1 MESKD
6 SVKKASEGTSEKAL
20 GNVSKSAA
28 GRLRFVDIAKGI
40 SIICIILGHLGIH
53 NITRVVFTF
62 HVPIFFLITGYFVS
76 RKEGVRDFAIKKA
89 RTLLVP
95 YFVTSLVMI
104 AVAAG
109 LGLRDGGVLHNVKEW
124 TYAALYASGGRYDKP
139 FYIKEIGAI
148 WFLWASFWGCL
159 FLRAAL
165 ELKARWRITMIA
177 ALFAFGYYS
186 RALCWFPLSIQ
197 AGACAA
203 AFMYLGHLFRVEEGV
218 LRGLS
223 METRVFGTLAALG
236 TWVMFIKD
244 FQAFWL
250 VNCDFGRG
258 IVDIF
263 GCICACYIVLLGAY
277 FLDRWGQAGSA
288 GVGSAGEAGSS
299 AAADVRSAGSAGG
312 AAGGSAVVD
321 VGAAVGAAGGSAVAG
336 GGIAAR
342 LAGGLAYIGKYSLL
356 VLCIHIVEL
365 NFLPW
370 IAFFQE
376 HGMPAALQQPAR
388 IAGKLC
394 LDLGGAYLLSKSR
407 AVRKLFGYKK

>member
-1 MESKD
+1 ME
-6 SVKKASEGTSEKAL
+6 VKNTLNNASENTIKNTS
-20 GNVSKSAA
+20 GNASKSAA

-62 HVPIFFLITGYFVS
+62 HVPIFYLITGYFVS
-76 RKEGVRDFAIKKA
+76 RKEGVRDFAVKKA

-95 YFVTSLVMI
+95 YFATSLVMI

-186 RALCWFPLSIQ
+186 RALCWFPLSVQ

-203 AFMYLGHLFRVEEGV
+203 AFMYLGYLFRAEEGT
-218 LRGLS
+218 LRGIS
-223 METRVFGTLAALG
+223 MQTKAFGTLAALG

-288 GVGSAGEAGSS
+288 GTGSAGEAGSS
-299 AAADVRSAGSAGG
+299 AVEDGSAAGSAG
-312 AAGGSAVVD
+312 
-321 VGAAVGAAGGSAVAG
+321 GAAGGSAVAG

-370 IAFFQE
+370 IAIFQE

-394 LDLGGAYLLSKSR
+394 LDLGGAYLLSKCG
-407 AVRKLFGYKK
+407 AVRKLFGYKE

>member
-1 MESKD
+1 ME
-6 SVKKASEGTSEKAL
+6 VTNTINNTSENTS
-20 GNVSKSAA
+20 GSAA

-62 HVPIFFLITGYFVS
+62 HVPIFFLITGYFIRV
-76 RKEGVRDFAIKKA
+76 KEGVRDFAVKKA

-104 AVAAG
+104 AIAAG
-109 LGLRDGGVLHNVKEW
+109 IGLRDGSVLHNVKVW

-165 ELKARWRITMIA
+165 NLEARWRIAVIA

-186 RALCWFPLSIQ
+186 RNLFWFPLSIQ
-197 AGACAA
+197 AGACAT
-203 AFMYLGHLFRVEEGV
+203 AFMYAGHLFRVEKGI

-223 METRVFGTLAALG
+223 NETRVFGTLVALC

-277 FLDRWGQAGSA
+277 YLDRMGQA
-288 GVGSAGEAGSS
+288 E
-299 AAADVRSAGSAGG
+299 
-312 AAGGSAVVD
+312 AAGGSA
-321 VGAAVGAAGGSAVAG
+321 AGGV
-336 GGIAAR
+336 AAR
-342 LAGGLAYIGKYSLL
+342 LAGGLAYIGKYSLM

-370 IAFFQE
+370 IAIFQK

-394 LDLGGAYLLSKSR
+394 LDLGGAYLLSKSG

>member
-1 MESKD
+1 ME
-6 SVKKASEGTSEKAL
+6 VKNTLNNASENTIKNTS
-20 GNVSKSAA
+20 GNASKSAA

-76 RKEGVRDFAIKKA
+76 TKESVRDFAIKKA

-95 YFVTSLVMI
+95 YWITSLVMI
-104 AVAAG
+104 AIGAG
-109 LGLRDGGVLHNVKEW
+109 IGLRDGKVLHNVKVW

-159 FLRAAL
+159 FLRATL
-165 ELKARWRITMIA
+165 ELEARWRIAVIA
-177 ALFAFGYYS
+177 ALFVFGYYS
-186 RALCWFPLSIQ
+186 RNLFWFPLSIQ

-203 AFMYLGHLFRVEEGV
+203 AFMYLGYLFREEEGT
-218 LRGLS
+218 LSGLS
-223 METRVFGTLAALG
+223 TETRVFGTLAALC

-263 GCICACYIVLLGAY
+263 GCICSCYVVLLGSY
-277 FLDRWGQAGSA
+277 FLERKEQA
-288 GVGSAGEAGSS
+288 
-299 AAADVRSAGSAGG
+299 G
-312 AAGGSAVVD
+312 AAGRTVAGRA
-321 VGAAVGAAGGSAVAG
+321 AAGLV
-336 GGIAAR
+336 
-342 LAGGLAYIGKYSLL
+342 GGLAYIGKYSLL

-370 IAFFQE
+370 FNLFKKY
-376 HGMPAALQQPAR
+376 GMPAGFHQPAR
-388 IAGKLC
+388 IAGKMC
-394 LDLGGAYLLSKSR
+394 LDLGGAYLLSKSG
-407 AVRKLFGYKK
+407 AVRKLFGYKE

>member
-1 MESKD
+1 ME
-6 SVKKASEGTSEKAL
+6 VKNTLKSASGNTS
-20 GNVSKSAA
+20 GNASKSAA

-76 RKEGVRDFAIKKA
+76 TKEGIRNFAIKKA
-89 RTLLVP
+89 KTLLVP

-109 LGLRDGGVLHNVKEW
+109 IGLSDGSALHNVKEW

-159 FLRAAL
+159 FLRASL
-165 ELKARWRITMIA
+165 ELEAHLRIVVIA

-186 RALCWFPLSIQ
+186 RNLFWFPLSIQ

-203 AFMYLGHLFRVEEGV
+203 AFMYLGHLFRVEEGT

-223 METRVFGTLAALG
+223 METKAFGTLAALC

-244 FQAFWL
+244 FQAFWF

-263 GCICACYIVLLGAY
+263 GCICACYVVLLGAY
-277 FLDRWGQAGSA
+277 FLDRIGQAG
-288 GVGSAGEAGSS
+288 
-299 AAADVRSAGSAGG
+299 
-312 AAGGSAVVD
+312 
-321 VGAAVGAAGGSAVAG
+321 AVAS
-336 GGIAAR
+336 

-370 IAFFQE
+370 IAIFQKY
-376 HGMPAALQQPAR
+376 GMPVVLQQPAR
-388 IAGKLC
+388 IAGKMC
-394 LDLGGAYLLSKSR
+394 LDLGGAYLLSKSG
-407 AVRKLFGYKK
+407 AVRKLFGYKE

>member
-1 MESKD
+1 MEINNTLEN
-6 SVKKASEGTSEKAL
+6 VL
-20 GNVSKSAA
+20 GNSSGNAAKSAA
-28 GRLRFVDIAKGI
+28 GRLRFVDIAKGF

-62 HVPIFFLITGYFVS
+62 HVPIFYLITGYFVS
-76 RKEGVRDFAIKKA
+76 RKEGVRDFAVKKA

-109 LGLRDGGVLHNVKEW
+109 IGLRDGSALHNVKEW

-159 FLRAAL
+159 FLREAL
-165 ELKARWRITMIA
+165 ELEARRRIAVIA

-203 AFMYLGHLFRVEEGV
+203 AFMYLGHLFRAEEGT

-223 METRVFGTLAALG
+223 AETKAFGTLVALG
-236 TWVMFIKD
+236 AWVMFIKD

-277 FLDRWGQAGSA
+277 YLDRMGKA
-288 GVGSAGEAGSS
+288 
-299 AAADVRSAGSAGG
+299 G
-312 AAGGSAVVD
+312 AAGGSAA
-321 VGAAVGAAGGSAVAG
+321 GGVGAAGGATGSEAGNIPAG
-336 GGIAAR
+336 GSAAGGVAAR
-342 LAGGLAYIGKYSLL
+342 LAGGLAYIGKYSLM

-370 IAFFQE
+370 IAIFQK
-376 HGMPAALQQPAR
+376 HGMPVALQQPAR

-394 LDLGGAYLLSKSR
+394 LDLGGAYLLSKSG
-407 AVRKLFGYKK
+407 AVRKLFGYKE

>member
-1 MESKD
+1 MKTPGNVSKKTTG
-6 SVKKASEGTSEKAL
+6 S
-20 GNVSKSAA
+20 VSKSAA

-62 HVPIFFLITGYFVS
+62 HVPIFYLITGYFVS

-95 YFVTSLVMI
+95 YYVTSAVMI

-109 LGLRDGGVLHNVKEW
+109 IGLRDGSALHNVKEW

-165 ELKARWRITMIA
+165 ELEARWRIAVIA

-186 RALCWFPLSIQ
+186 RSLCWFPLSVQ

-203 AFMYLGHLFRVEEGV
+203 AFMYLGYLYRAEEGT
-218 LRGLS
+218 LCGLS
-223 METRVFGTLAALG
+223 RETKVFGTLAALCA
-236 TWVMFIKD
+236 WVMFIKD

-263 GCICACYIVLLGAY
+263 GCICACYIVLLGSY
-277 FLDRWGQAGSA
+277 FLDRMGQAGSA
-288 GVGSAGEAGSS
+288 DGSVS
-299 AAADVRSAGSAGG
+299 
-312 AAGGSAVVD
+312 
-321 VGAAVGAAGGSAVAG
+321 

-342 LAGGLAYIGKYSLL
+342 LAGGLAYIGKYSLM

-370 IAFFQE
+370 IAIFQKY
-376 HGMPAALQQPAR
+376 GMPAALQQPAR

-394 LDLGGAYLLSKSR
+394 LDLGGAYMLSKSG
-407 AVRKLFGYKK
+407 AVRKLFGYKE

>member
-1 MESKD
+1 MKSKD
-6 SVKKASEGTSEKAL
+6 SVKKAS
-20 GNVSKSAA
+20 GNVSKPAA

-76 RKEGVRDFAIKKA
+76 RKEGVRDFAMKKA

-165 ELKARWRITMIA
+165 ELEARQRIAMIA

-186 RALCWFPLSIQ
+186 RALCWFPLSVQ

-223 METRVFGTLAALG
+223 TETRVFGTLAALG

-288 GVGSAGEAGSS
+288 GAGAVG
-299 AAADVRSAGSAGG
+299 D
-312 AAGGSAVVD
+312 AGGSA
-321 VGAAVGAAGGSAVAG
+321 AAGGCGAVSCAG

-370 IAFFQE
+370 IAIFQE

-394 LDLGGAYLLSKSR
+394 LDLGGAYLLSKSG